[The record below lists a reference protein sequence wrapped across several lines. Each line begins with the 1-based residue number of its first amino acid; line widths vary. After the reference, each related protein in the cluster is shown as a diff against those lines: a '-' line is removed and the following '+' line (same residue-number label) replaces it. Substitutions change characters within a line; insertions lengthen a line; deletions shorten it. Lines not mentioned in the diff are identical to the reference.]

1 MKVRLRIAL
10 ISCEIAKRGETMSK
24 HRVLVVG
31 NGGREHALAWKLAQS
46 PELERLFVA
55 PGNAG
60 TAMWNVPISAEDIAG
75 LVEFACREKID
86 LTVVGP
92 EDPLS
97 LGIVDAFLEAGLR
110 IFGPTQAAAQLE
122 GSKSFAKLIMER
134 AKIPTA
140 KWQVFEDS
148 EQAKK
153 FIHTI
158 GAPCVLKADGL
169 AAGKGVIVAMDKETA
184 LQAVDEI
191 MEGSNFGLAGKKLLV
206 EEFLEGQEVSLLCF
220 SDGATAL
227 PMVPV
232 QDHKRALE
240 GDLGLNTGGMGT
252 YSPPPIWTPELENT
266 VMRELVN
273 PTLQVMQER
282 GTPFI
287 GVLFLGLMLTKQG
300 PKLLEYNVR
309 FGDPETQVV
318 MKRLESDL
326 LPILWA
332 CTEESLSEIQLN
344 WKEEVAVCVVMAA
357 QGYPSAYTKGVP
369 IRLPVERDLDAVIF
383 HAGTG
388 ISEGQLVST
397 GGRVLGITAGGRT
410 LQEARE
416 KAYVLVD
423 QIDFPKAHFR
433 RDIGL
438 KGLPE

>member
-1 MKVRLRIAL
+1 MGNL
-10 ISCEIAKRGETMSK
+10 
-24 HRVLVVG
+24 RVLIIG

-46 PELERLFVA
+46 PDLERLFVA

-60 TAMWNVPISAEDIAG
+60 TVLWNVAISAQDISA
-75 LVEFACREKID
+75 LVAFALKETID

-97 LGIVDAFLEAGLR
+97 QGIVDAFHKAGLR

-122 GSKSFAKLIMER
+122 GSKSFAKIIMES

-140 KWQVFEDS
+140 KWKTFEDN
-148 EQAKK
+148 EQAKTYVR
-153 FIHTI
+153 TI

-169 AAGKGVIVAMDKETA
+169 AAGKGVIVAMDLETA

-191 MEGSNFGLAGKKLLV
+191 LEGGFGAAGKRLV
-206 EEFLEGQEVSLLCF
+206 IEEFLTGQEVSLLCF
-220 SDGATAL
+220 CDGETAF
-227 PMVPV
+227 PMAPV

-252 YSPPPIWTPELENT
+252 YSPPPIWTAEIEAN
-266 VMRELVN
+266 VMRDFVA
-273 PTLQVMQER
+273 PTLQVMRER
-282 GTPFI
+282 GTPFQ
-287 GVLFLGLMLTKQG
+287 GVLFLGLMLTEQG

-332 CTEESLSEIQLN
+332 CTEGRLAEAQLA
-344 WKEEVAVCVVMAA
+344 WKEDVAVCVVMAA
-357 QGYPSAYTKGVP
+357 PGYPAAYVKGVP
-369 IRLPVERDLDAVIF
+369 IHLPEVKNSDSVIF

-397 GGRVLGITAGGRT
+397 GGRVLGVTAEGKT
-410 LQEARE
+410 LHEARQI
-416 KAYVLVD
+416 AYALVD
-423 QIDFPKAHFR
+423 QIEFPKAHFR
-433 RDIGL
+433 RDIGV
-438 KGLPE
+438 KGL

>member
-1 MKVRLRIAL
+1 VGNL
-10 ISCEIAKRGETMSK
+10 
-24 HRVLVVG
+24 RVLLIG

-46 PELERLFVA
+46 PDLERLFVA

-60 TAMWNVPISAEDIAG
+60 TVLWNVTISAQDISA
-75 LVEFACREKID
+75 LVAFALKETID

-97 LGIVDAFLEAGLR
+97 QGIVDAFHKAGLR

-122 GSKSFAKLIMER
+122 GSKSFAKIIMES

-140 KWQVFEDS
+140 KWKTFEEN
-148 EQAKK
+148 EQAKTYVR
-153 FIHTI
+153 TI

-169 AAGKGVIVAMDKETA
+169 AAGKGVIVAMDLETA

-191 MEGSNFGLAGKKLLV
+191 LEGGFGAAGKKLV
-206 EEFLEGQEVSLLCF
+206 IEEFVTGQEVSLLCF
-220 SDGATAL
+220 CDGETAY
-227 PMVPV
+227 PMAPV

-252 YSPPPIWTPELENT
+252 YSPPPIWTAEIEAN
-266 VMRELVN
+266 VMRDFVA
-273 PTLQVMQER
+273 PTLQVMRER
-282 GTPFI
+282 GTPFQ
-287 GVLFLGLMLTKQG
+287 GVLFLGLMLTEQG

-332 CTEESLSEIQLN
+332 CTEGRLAEAQLA
-344 WKEEVAVCVVMAA
+344 WKEHVAVCVVMAA
-357 QGYPSAYTKGVP
+357 PGYPAAYVKGVP
-369 IRLPVERDLDAVIF
+369 IHLPEVKNSDSVIF

-397 GGRVLGITAGGRT
+397 GGRVLGITSEGKT
-410 LQEARE
+410 LHEARE
-416 KAYVLVD
+416 KAYALVD
-423 QIDFPKAHFR
+423 QIEFPNAHFR
-433 RDIGL
+433 RDIGV
-438 KGLPE
+438 KGL

>member
-1 MKVRLRIAL
+1 MGNK
-10 ISCEIAKRGETMSK
+10 
-24 HRVLVVG
+24 RVLIIG

-60 TAMWNVPISAEDIAG
+60 TLLWNVAIPAQDISA
-75 LVEFACREKID
+75 LVEFALKEKID
-86 LTVVGP
+86 LTLVGP

-122 GSKSFAKLIMER
+122 GSKSFAKTIMES

-140 KWQVFEDS
+140 KWATFEDP
-148 EQAKK
+148 EQAKDYLR
-153 FIHTI
+153 TI

-169 AAGKGVIVAMDKETA
+169 AAGKGVIVAMDLETA

-191 MEGSNFGLAGKKLLV
+191 MDGGFGTAGKKLV
-206 EEFLEGQEVSLLCF
+206 IEDFLEGQEVSLLCF
-220 SDGATAL
+220 CDGVAAR

-252 YSPPPIWTPELENT
+252 YSPPPIWTRELET
-266 VMRELVN
+266 EVMRNIVF
-273 PTLQVMQER
+273 PTLRVMSGR
-282 GTPFI
+282 GTPFQ
-287 GVLFLGLMLTKQG
+287 GVLFLGLMLTEQG

-318 MKRLESDL
+318 MKRLKSDL

-332 CTEESLSEIQLN
+332 CTEGRVSEVMPE
-344 WKEEVAVCVVMAA
+344 WKEEEVAVCVVMAA
-357 QGYPSAYTKGVP
+357 PGYPSAYAKGVP
-369 IRLPVERDLDAVIF
+369 IHLPELKEQDAVIF
-383 HAGTG
+383 HAGTC
-388 ISEGQLVST
+388 ISGGQLISN
-397 GGRVLGITAGGRT
+397 GGRVLGITAEGKT
-410 LQEARE
+410 LHEARK
-416 KAYVLVD
+416 KAYALVD
-423 QIDFPKAHFR
+423 KIQFPNAHFR
-433 RDIGL
+433 RDIGE
-438 KGLPE
+438 KGLAPVHQRAL